1 MRGFLLT
8 LLGILILLAVVAAI
22 AALAW
27 LTRTPEPA
35 PPPEAV
41 SGEYRVE
48 AAGLNWRVRE
58 SGPANGPALVLMHG
72 FSHSLEGFEG
82 WAEALSDS
90 YRVIRLDLP
99 GHGVT
104 GPHPDGAYSNEDTTA
119 QVAELLDALELDR
132 FVIGGNSLGGLVAWR
147 YAADNPERIAG
158 LVLISPGGYSI
169 NNVGD
174 EPVEVP
180 LPIQMYLRL
189 APDAGVRMATE
200 TLYGDPSRL
209 SDARVEEIAQMMR
222 QPGIGEAL
230 IARLNQFTL
239 PDPEPVLATINA
251 PALILWGAE
260 DRMIPVSHGE
270 RFAAIMPN
278 ARLITYEGAGHVAME
293 EIPDDTAADVRAF
306 LEGLEW

>member
-8 LLGILILLAVVAAI
+8 LLGILILLAVAAI
-22 AALAW
+22 AAFAW

-35 PPPEAV
+35 PPPEPA

-58 SGPANGPALVLMHG
+58 SGPANGPALVLLHG

-90 YRVIRLDLP
+90 YRVIRFDLP

-119 QVAELLDALELDR
+119 QVAGLLDALELDR

-147 YAADNPERIAG
+147 YAAGHPERVAG

-174 EPVEVP
+174 EPVDVP
-180 LPIQMYLRL
+180 LPVQMYLRL
-189 APDAGVRMATE
+189 TPDAGVRMATE
-200 TLYGDPSRL
+200 ALYGDPSRL
-209 SDARVEEIAQMMR
+209 TDARVAEIAQMMR

-239 PDPEPVLATINA
+239 PDPEPVLATINT
-251 PALILWGAE
+251 PALILWGTE
-260 DRMIPVSHGE
+260 DRMIPAEHGE
-270 RFAAIMPN
+270 RFAEVMPD
-278 ARLITYEGAGHVAME
+278 AHLVVYQGAGHVAME
-293 EIPDDTAADVRAF
+293 EIPEDTASDVRAF
-306 LEGLEW
+306 LQRLDW